1 MIFDKLSSLI
11 GIDVLF
17 SKNYKLGGNQRMK
30 FIKDYGVFLIS
41 LFVALFF
48 LGLLRG
54 LLKKVPVV
62 DGIVEKAE
70 EVAGL
75 E

>member
-1 MIFDKLSSLI
+1 M
-11 GIDVLF
+11 
-17 SKNYKLGGNQRMK
+17 N

-48 LGLLRG
+48 LGLLRAV
-54 LLKKVPVV
+54 LKKVPVV
-62 DGIVEKAE
+62 GGVVEKAE